1 MRNKFVKMAQS
12 WLGCKEADG
21 SHRQI
26 VDVYNSIKPL
36 PANYKLSYNDAWC
49 AAFVSAAAY
58 KAGCTNIVFPECS
71 CDRMIALYKK
81 AGRWQENDAYTPK
94 IGDIIFYDWQDNG
107 NGDNT
112 GSSDHVGI
120 VVSVSG
126 KKITVIEGNMS
137 DKVGY
142 RTISVNADFIRGYG
156 LPNYEN
162 SGSVASTTTSTAA
175 TNTTPA
181 KTVSIK
187 VRQLSKGMTGED
199 VKVLQLL
206 LKGKGFSI
214 GSAGVDGDFGSATF
228 NAVKLFQTK
237 NKLTADGICGSKT
250 WDVLING

>member
-1 MRNKFVKMAQS
+1 MRNKIVKMAQS

-49 AAFVSAAAY
+49 AAFVSAAAA
-58 KAGCTNIVFPECS
+58 KAGCINVVFPECS

-94 IGDIIFYDWQDNG
+94 IGDIIFYDWQDG
-107 NGDNT
+107 GSGDNA

-120 VVSVSG
+120 VTGVNG
-126 KKITVIEGNMS
+126 NQITVIEGNMS

-142 RTISVNADFIRGYG
+142 RTIIVNAQYIRGYG
-156 LPNYEN
+156 IPNYDD
-162 SGSVASTTTSTAA
+162 SGTVT
-175 TNTTPA
+175 TNTTPVKITVSTG

-250 WDVLING
+250 WDALING